1 MQTAYNAES
10 IVDAQ
15 IAKDALEHA
24 GIPAF
29 ITGAALMG
37 GIGRLP
43 VQGIIRVLVPDVA
56 IDSALKVLS
65 EVFPDRAS
73 ARARTPGGEPAWVVR
88 KGHAKP
94 A

>member
-1 MQTAYNAES
+1 MQTAYHAES

-15 IAKDALEHA
+15 IAKDALEHE

-29 ITGAALMG
+29 ITGVALIG

-43 VQGIIRVLVPDVA
+43 VRDVIRVLVPDVA
-56 IDSALKVLS
+56 LESALKVLA
-65 EVFPDRAS
+65 EVFPDRAP
-73 ARARTPGGEPAWVVR
+73 ARARSPGGEPAWALR
-88 KGHAKP
+88 KRHAKP